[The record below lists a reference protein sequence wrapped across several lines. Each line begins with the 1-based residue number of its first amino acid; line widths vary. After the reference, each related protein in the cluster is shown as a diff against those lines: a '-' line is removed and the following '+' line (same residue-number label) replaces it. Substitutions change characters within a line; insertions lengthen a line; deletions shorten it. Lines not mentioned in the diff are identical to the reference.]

1 MTEINVNTT
10 PWRWLYA
17 ALLLTLATP
26 MLFSEPAPVPER
38 EVIAGITTKRIIPGE
53 PYELAGKRIVFAN
66 WYYIQPG
73 DLDWRDA
80 DGKSVYVSGNSGP
93 FEAHHVG
100 INAPQGIR
108 IMAQKPEVIGPFD
121 LPTRGMLQDGAIYK
135 GWTSTDYLESTN
147 GMNWEKKGKLVWQ
160 GLSTDSTWHVFI
172 DPSASPGERF
182 KAIWTTEITRAQFEE
197 FRKKRPDGW
206 EPRALFLLGEKDQVS
221 CFRGAVSPDGIH
233 WTGLP
238 DPLLVEL
245 ADTHNICYY
254 DSALRKYVL
263 YTRYWSVGPRSQ
275 RLPPDIRGSWTGVG
289 RRAIG
294 RSESSDFRS
303 FPPSEMIL
311 EPTPDMLPSEALY
324 TNCRTTVPGAPD
336 QHLMFPTIWNA
347 SVDDTTRIAL
357 ASSSDGKV
365 WHWVPGGD
373 LLRTPAFGRWDGG
386 CIWAYPELIE
396 LPNGDWA
403 LTYRGDN
410 FPHKYPRGQRKVSLG
425 YAVWPKGR
433 LVALEAVE
441 HGVFTMMPIV
451 PPGRILKINALTLR
465 TGWVKV
471 EVVGVDARKMVECVP
486 IVGDQP
492 WTRVTWKQGNDLGVE
507 DGKPIS
513 LRVELQQAKLFGL
526 EFE

>member
-1 MTEINVNTT
+1 MV
-10 PWRWLYA
+10 
-17 ALLLTLATP
+17 LLLAFVSSDGSSQTSLSP
-26 MLFSEPAPVPER
+26 DR
-38 EVIAGITTKRIIPGE
+38 EVIAGISTKRIIPGA

-80 DGKSVYVSGNSGP
+80 KGKSVYVSGNSGP
-93 FEAHHVG
+93 FDAHHIG
-100 INAPQGIR
+100 INAPEGIR
-108 IMAQKPEVIGPFD
+108 IMAQKPKVIGPLD
-121 LPTRGMLQDGAIYK
+121 LPHRGILQDGNIYR
-135 GWTSTDYLESTN
+135 GWDSTDYLESTN
-147 GMNWEKKGKLVWQ
+147 GMIWEKKAKLASL
-160 GLSTDSTWHVFI
+160 GPSTDSTWHVFV
-172 DPSASPGERF
+172 DTSAPLGERF
-182 KAIWTTEITRAQFEE
+182 KAVWSSEITRAQFDE

-221 CFRGAVSPDGIH
+221 CLRGAVSPDGIH
-233 WTGLP
+233 WSGLP
-238 DPLLVEL
+238 DPLVVEYC
-245 ADTHNICYY
+245 DTHNICYY
-254 DSALRKYVL
+254 DATLRKYVL
-263 YTRYWSVGPRSQ
+263 YTRYWSVGPRST

-294 RSESSDFRS
+294 RSESGDFRS

-311 EPTPDMLPSEALY
+311 EPSPDMLPSEALY

-336 QHLMFPTIWNA
+336 QHLMFPAIWNA

-357 ASSSDGKV
+357 ASSHDGKI

-373 LLRTPAFGRWDGG
+373 LLRTAPFGQWDGG
-386 CIWAYPELIE
+386 CIWAYPEMIE

-425 YAVWPKGR
+425 YSIWPKGR
-433 LVALEAVE
+433 LIALEAPE
-441 HGVFTMMPIV
+441 SGVFTMMPV
-451 PPGRILKINALTLR
+451 MPPGRRLKLNALTLR

-471 EVVGVDARKMVECVP
+471 EVVGVDARKMTECIP
-486 IVGDQP
+486 IVGDQH
-492 WTRVTWKQGNDLGVE
+492 WVRVTWKQGNDLGVE
-507 DGKPIS
+507 EGRPVT
-513 LRVELQQAKLFGL
+513 LRVELKQAKLFGL

>member
-1 MTEINVNTT
+1 MLKFNTIT
-10 PWRWLYA
+10 ANSGLSLA
-17 ALLLTLATP
+17 ALLLALGPGNVSSQTASP
-26 MLFSEPAPVPER
+26 PER
-38 EVIAGITTKRIIPGE
+38 EVVAGITTKRIIPGA

-66 WYYIQPG
+66 WYYVQPG

-93 FEAHHVG
+93 FDAHHVG
-100 INAPQGIR
+100 INAPHGIR
-108 IMAQKPEVIGPFD
+108 IIAQKPQVLGPLD
-121 LPTRGMLQDGAIYK
+121 LPHRGVLRDGNVYK
-135 GWTSTDYLESTN
+135 GWNSTDYLESTN
-147 GMNWEKKGKLVWQ
+147 GMHWEKKAALVFR
-160 GLSTDSTWHVFI
+160 GTGTPGGWHAFM
-172 DPSASPGERF
+172 DPSASPEERF
-182 KAIWTTEITRAQFEE
+182 KVVWTSEITRAQFEE

-206 EPRALFLLGEKDQVS
+206 EPRALLLLGEKDQVS
-221 CFRGAVSPDGIH
+221 CLRGAVSPDGIH

-238 DPLLVEL
+238 DPLVVEYS
-245 ADTHNICYY
+245 DTHNICYY

-336 QHLMFPTIWNA
+336 QHLIFPTIWNA

-357 ASSSDGKV
+357 ASSHDGQL

-373 LLRTPAFGRWDGG
+373 LLRTAPFGQWDGG
-386 CIWAYPELIE
+386 CIWAYPELME

-403 LTYRGDN
+403 LMYRGDN
-410 FPHKYPRGQRKVSLG
+410 FPHKYPRGQRKIDLG

-433 LVALEAVE
+433 LVGLEAAE
-441 HGVFTMMPIV
+441 DGVFTMMPIM
-451 PPGRILKINALTLR
+451 PPGRSLKINALTLR

-471 EVVGVDARKMVECVP
+471 EVVGIDSRRFSECVP
-486 IVGDQP
+486 IVGDQH
-492 WTRVTWKQGNDLGVE
+492 WARVTWKGGNDLGIPE
-507 DGKPIS
+507 GQPMT
-513 LRVELQQAKLFGL
+513 LRIEMKQAKLFGL
-526 EFE
+526 EFD